1 MKKKKIMLIMFWI
14 FTVISFECIYRMTLF
29 KNILDSD
36 FIQMIIF
43 CLPVSI
49 LLYIITTL
57 FSEKANKKISTITLL
72 LVFFIFAAQ
81 MVYFKVYNSVFSVYS
96 MTNGGQVF
104 EFWRTILSTIIDNIY
119 NFICLLIHNCM
130 KHQTVI
136 NNYLLY
142 LRHFFIGIF
151 DTFF

>member
-1 MKKKKIMLIMFWI
+1 MNKKKIMLIIFWI

-119 NFICLLIHNCM
+119 NEDIVLFTKNNKLLVAYKVYEKDSKKM
-130 KHQTVI
+130 KP
-136 NNYLLY
+136 LFL
-142 LRHFFIGIF
+142 F
-151 DTFF
+151 